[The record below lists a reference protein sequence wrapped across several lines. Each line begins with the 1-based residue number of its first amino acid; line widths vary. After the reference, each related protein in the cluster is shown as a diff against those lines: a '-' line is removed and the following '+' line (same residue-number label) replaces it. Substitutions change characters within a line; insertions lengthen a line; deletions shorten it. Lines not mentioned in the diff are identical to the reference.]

1 MTIFSEIYGAYYRIA
16 ARALMKNSL
25 TESEVNELIGGFGF
39 RDSALFLPQKLLPQ
53 KDGSDWGL
61 LRKNTDGTLSRI
73 TENPPPAVLTL
84 LQKRWLKA
92 KLEDERFRLFFDD
105 KTFTL
110 LAERLADVKP
120 LYRRVHFRYF
130 DKFTDGDDYSD
141 PRYREN
147 FRTVL
152 AALKS
157 RELIKVSFTSG
168 HGKRIGFTCLPIK
181 LEYSEKND
189 KLRVLTRKVRN
200 GRLSGGGILNLGR
213 LGKAERTG
221 VFCNESADIRSDR
234 IKEPVTIYVKPERN
248 AVERFLMEFASFEKR
263 AERDLE
269 SGGCTVSMYF
279 DKSDETEMLI
289 RILSFGAAV
298 EILSPPDFRRQAA
311 ERVAKQAELFVF
323 NNNEVNRNLAQQRW
337 E

>member
-16 ARALMKNSL
+16 ARAMMKKAV
-25 TESEVNELIGGFGF
+25 TEGEVNGLIRGLGF

-53 KDGSDWGL
+53 KDGLDWGL
-61 LRKNTDGTLSRI
+61 LRKNSDGTLSRI

-84 LQKRWLKA
+84 LQKRWLRA

-105 KTFTL
+105 ETL
-110 LAERLADVKP
+110 ARLTERLAGVKP

-141 PRYREN
+141 PGYREN
-147 FRTVL
+147 FRVIL
-152 AALKS
+152 SAVKS

-168 HGKRIGFTCLPIK
+168 HGKRISFICLPIK

-189 KLRVLTRKVRN
+189 KFRVLTRKVRK
-200 GRLSGGGILNLGR
+200 GRLSGGGVLNIGR
-213 LGKAERTG
+213 LDKVERTG
-221 VFCNESADIRSDR
+221 IFYREPADIRSDR
-234 IKEPVTIYVKPERN
+234 IKEPVVVYVKPERN

-269 SGGCTVSMYF
+269 SGCCTISMYF
-279 DKSDETEMLI
+279 DKSDETELLI

-298 EILSPPDFRRQAA
+298 EILSPPGLRRQAA
-311 ERVAKQAELFVF
+311 ERVARQAELSAVGGS
-323 NNNEVNRNLAQQRW
+323 
-337 E
+337 